1 MPKRLIA
8 TLVAEG
14 SLMLAAPADA
24 QTSPQLDPTCQNGN
38 EGPVNVR
45 LDLQPLARV
54 TVRLLC
60 VN

>member
-8 TLVAEG
+8 AVVAAG
-14 SLMLAAPADA
+14 SLMLAAPAEA
-24 QTSPQLDPTCQNGN
+24 QEPELDPTCQNGQ
-38 EGPVNVR
+38 EGTVNLRV
-45 LDLQPLARV
+45 DLGPLARV